1 MTFNPYINEY
11 SRIQNITTE
20 LKDIIAREDE
30 KRPLKKMHLSLFSYE
45 HLEEVIEILEE
56 IIMDGGG
63 YDSDGG
69 DYYGEPPI
77 TANEMHTAA
86 WKQHVEMHS

>member
-11 SRIQNITTE
+11 SRIQDITTE
-20 LKDIIAREDE
+20 LKDIITREDE
-30 KRPLKKMHLSLFSYE
+30 KRPLKKMHLSSFSYE
-45 HLEEVIEILEE
+45 TLKEVIEILEE

-69 DYYGEPPI
+69 DYYGEPPM
-77 TANEMHTAA
+77 TADEIHTAA
-86 WKQHVEMHS
+86 WNQHVEMHS